1 MRMEVEVGETI
12 SVMLG
17 AASGAVEGG
26 RKKLTMLMFTCI
38 HHIAYHLVRS
48 QQ

>member
-1 MRMEVEVGETI
+1 MQMEVEVGDTI

-26 RKKLTMLMFTCI
+26 REKSTMLMFTCI
-38 HHIAYHLVRS
+38 HVHHIAYHLV
-48 QQ
+48 

>member
-1 MRMEVEVGETI
+1 MEVEVGETI

-26 RKKLTMLMFTCI
+26 REKLIMLMFTYI
-38 HHIAYHLVRS
+38 HHIAYHLVQS